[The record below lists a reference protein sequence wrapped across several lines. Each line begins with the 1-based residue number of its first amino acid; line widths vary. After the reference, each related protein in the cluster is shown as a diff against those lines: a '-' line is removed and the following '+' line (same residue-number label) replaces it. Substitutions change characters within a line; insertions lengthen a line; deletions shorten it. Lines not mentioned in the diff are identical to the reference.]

1 MLKDIAKV
9 LVGVVAMK
17 VSFCIWLITANM
29 LPITIAGINWGFG
42 LIMTSV
48 LTGFVILI
56 LLVYYSWFW
65 KKEIKIIPQENLK
78 KENINKFNDDGRI

>member
-9 LVGVVAMK
+9 LVGVVATK
-17 VSFCIWLITANM
+17 IGFCIWLMSANM
-29 LPITIAGINWGFG
+29 LPMNIVGIDWTFTLNM
-42 LIMTSV
+42 ISI

-65 KKEIKIIPQENLK
+65 KKK
-78 KENINKFNDDGRI
+78 KKSAQGGQGKQIGE